1 MINPGI
7 IYLIA
12 SIILYMS
19 KEEWRKYFALITAVS
34 TGIILFALPQGQY
47 LQLPFLDFEMIL
59 LEVTAVNRFIGFIF
73 VFFSIAAVIYGINLF
88 SRKDYCLTYFYI
100 GSSLAIIF
108 VGDFFS
114 FYICWEL
121 MTISSYFL
129 IFNNQKPVTRE
140 TSYYYFVMHLVG
152 AISLLWGILL
162 HYSAVGTMALT
173 TVKVGLPFFILAVAI
188 KLAFIGFHTW
198 LPKTYAET
206 PFYISVILSAYTTKV
221 GVYSFYKLLGSRQ
234 YLAYAGIVTAVIGVL
249 LALSQT
255 KVRKLLSYHIIS
267 QIGYMIVGLSVGTA
281 IGKKG
286 GLLHLANNILYKGL
300 LFMIIGAVIYSTKG
314 EEDLINLG
322 SLFKKLPYTTVYVII
337 AAVSIAGIPF
347 FNGHISKL
355 LLKKGTNDPILVWGM
370 YIAAI
375 GTSLSFL
382 KILYFGFFKSAEQE
396 IETKQRPTKGMLVGM
411 GLLAAACLIIGLRPQ
426 LLLQILGGV
435 KKEVNY
441 FSLHYLWVGLQPTL
455 LAAIL
460 LKLAYQWVKPQPHK
474 SHPFDLYKLLG
485 RGFNYFGSKLSQWHN
500 GNLQR
505 YILWILTALVLLWGQ
520 ALI

>member
-34 TGIILFALPQGQY
+34 TGIILFALPKGQY

-59 LEVTAVNRFIGFIF
+59 LEVTAVNRFVGFIF

-221 GVYSFYKLLGSRQ
+221 GVYACYKLLRNVQ
-234 YLAYAGIVTAVIGVL
+234 YLSYAGVFSAVVGVI
-249 LALSQT
+249 LALRQT
-255 KVRKLLSYHIIS
+255 KVRKILSYHIIS
-267 QIGYMIVGLSVGTA
+267 QIGYMIVA
-281 IGKKG
+281 IGATSQLAQTG
-286 GLLHLANNILYKGL
+286 GLLHLGNHILYKGL
-300 LFMIIGAVIYSTKG
+300 LFMVIGAVIYSTEK
-314 EEDLINLG
+314 EDLVELG
-322 SLFKKLPYTTVYVII
+322 GLAKNMPYTTLYAII
-337 AAVSIAGIPF
+337 ASASIAGVPL

-355 LLKKGTNDPILVWGM
+355 IMKKGLSDPILIWGL
-370 YIAAI
+370 YIAGV
-375 GTSLSFL
+375 GTSLSFI
-382 KILYFGFFKSAEQE
+382 KFVYFAFFNSSQTE
-396 IETKQRPTKGMLVGM
+396 IKEKPTTTMRIGM
-411 GLLAAACLIIGLRPQ
+411 GIFAATNLIFGIRPQ
-426 LLLQILGGV
+426 LLLQLLGEI
-435 KKEVNY
+435 KKEVHY
-441 FSLHYLWVGLQPTL
+441 FSLHYIWVALQPTL
-455 LAAIL
+455 IAIIL
-460 LKLAYQWVKPQPHK
+460 FKVAHDIIKPK
-474 SHPFDLYKLLG
+474 SHQDFSFDLYELFG
-485 RGFNYFGSKLSQWHN
+485 RGVDMIGNKLSQWHN
-500 GNLQR
+500 GDLRR

-520 ALI
+520 AMI